1 MGNIFDTFKKT
12 RDYLVCIDSDGCA
25 MDTMNIK
32 HFRCFGPCMIREWNL
47 EQWEK
52 PIQNRWN
59 DINLF
64 TMTRG
69 INRFKALEA
78 ALKEIDQNYI
88 RIDGIDELSEW
99 VGNAKE
105 LSNQN
110 LKNEIEKNPSSML
123 KKALAWSETV
133 NVEIGSLPDEEK
145 QPFEG
150 VKESLEAI
158 HKVADIAI
166 VSSANQQAIV
176 EEWEKHGLLEY
187 TDILLSQNAGSK
199 AFCIGKLLEF
209 GYDTKKVLMV
219 GDAPGDRDAAQKNGV
234 LYYPI
239 LVKREKESW
248 EHILAEALDKFLDN
262 TYDGEYQQDML
273 KRFEENLK

>member
-47 EQWEK
+47 EQWEE

-69 INRFKALEA
+69 INRFKALET
-78 ALKEIDQNYI
+78 ALKEIDQSYI

-110 LKNEIEKNPSSML
+110 LKNEIEKNPSSIL

-262 TYDGEYQQDML
+262 SYDGEYQQDML

>member
-47 EQWEK
+47 EQWEEPVQK
-52 PIQNRWN
+52 RWN

-69 INRFKALEA
+69 INRFKALEI
-78 ALKEIDQNYI
+78 ALKEIDQSYI
-88 RIDGIDELSEW
+88 KIDGIDILSEW
-99 VGNAKE
+99 VSNAKE

-110 LKNEIEKNPSSML
+110 LKNEIEKNPGNIL
-123 KKALAWSETV
+123 KKALAWSEAV
-133 NVEIGSLPDEEK
+133 NIEIGKLPDEEK
-145 QPFEG
+145 KPFEG

-158 HKVADIAI
+158 HKAADVAI

-176 EEWEKHGLLEY
+176 EEWEKYGLLEY

-209 GYDTKKVLMV
+209 GYDAKKVLMI

-239 LVKREKESW
+239 LVRREKESW
-248 EHILAEALDKFLDN
+248 EHIQEEALNRFLNN